1 MHPQSFI
8 KFLFCIYISQSE
20 WETDFFKGPPQ
31 LKKTP
36 KISVPGRNFLDP
48 LPPYEFQPYI
58 VKFRPF
64 TDARS
69 LNNPNICSDEAK
81 SMVNLKGVLILIA

>member
-1 MHPQSFI
+1 MVILNQG
-8 KFLFCIYISQSE
+8 CGYI
-20 WETDFFKGPPQ
+20 KGPPQ

-58 VKFRPF
+58 VKFWPF

>member
-1 MHPQSFI
+1 MW
-8 KFLFCIYISQSE
+8 ISPPPYKKHFDPIFSQ
-20 WETDFFKGPPQ
+20 GPPQ

-58 VKFRPF
+58 VKFWPF